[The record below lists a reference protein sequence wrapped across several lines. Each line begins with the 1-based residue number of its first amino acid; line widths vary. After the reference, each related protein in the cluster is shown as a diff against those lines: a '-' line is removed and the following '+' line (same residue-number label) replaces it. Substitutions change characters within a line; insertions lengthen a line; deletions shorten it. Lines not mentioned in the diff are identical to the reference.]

1 AFEYASRSSPHG
13 GLLVVRH
20 GYLAY
25 ERYYGR
31 GHREA
36 IPTMASVGKAFT
48 SIACGIM
55 LREKHEQIPLG
66 LDQKVFTQQYLPE
79 ALPLDDPRE
88 ADIALGQ
95 LLTMAAGL
103 HGEGTNPG
111 IIDFQPAVKLDAL
124 PRDRSLG
131 QDQSPL
137 RTPLWT
143 HPGGGYSY
151 TSQSPHIASIVLRRL
166 TGMEMQ
172 QYIDQRLA
180 RPLGWG
186 RWGHGLHRG
195 DHALPHTPGR
205 ADIPPRLDQTYPL
218 HRSRDHWKSAP
229 QTQFADGP
237 IGTDDGLRRV
247 IEIVVAAI
255 VR

>member
-1 AFEYASRSSPHG
+1 MKPLALILLSTLLLTTPALASDDYFPPPDTAGGWRTPKDAAQTLALTGLDVSRLDQAFEYASRSSPHG

-55 LREKHEQIPLG
+55 LREKHDQIPLG

-79 ALPLDDPRE
+79 ALPLDDPRK
-88 ADIALGQ
+88 ADITLGQ

-111 IIDFQPAVKLDAL
+111 IVDFQPAPKLEAL
-124 PRDRSLG
+124 PRDRSL
-131 QDQSPL
+131 
-137 RTPLWT
+137 
-143 HPGGGYSY
+143 
-151 TSQSPHIASIVLRRL
+151 
-166 TGMEMQ
+166 
-172 QYIDQRLA
+172 
-180 RPLGWG
+180 
-186 RWGHGLHRG
+186 
-195 DHALPHTPGR
+195 
-205 ADIPPRLDQTYPL
+205 
-218 HRSRDHWKSAP
+218 
-229 QTQFADGP
+229 
-237 IGTDDGLRRV
+237 
-247 IEIVVAAI
+247 
-255 VR
+255 